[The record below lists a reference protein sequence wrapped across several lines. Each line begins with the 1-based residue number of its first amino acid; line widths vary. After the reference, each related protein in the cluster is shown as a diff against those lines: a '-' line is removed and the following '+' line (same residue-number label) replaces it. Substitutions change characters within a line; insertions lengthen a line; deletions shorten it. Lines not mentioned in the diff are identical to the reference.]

1 MENFDELINVA
12 INKATE
18 SRGHI
23 NILIAG
29 RSGVGK
35 STLINAVFQSDL
47 AETGQGQP
55 VTQNTREITKE
66 GIPLSIF
73 DTRGLEMNDF
83 SETLG
88 ELEEIINERCN
99 DRDENRHIHLAW
111 ICIQEDGRRVE
122 DAEIKLHGVLT
133 EYVPVISVITKA
145 RSDQG
150 FKDEVL
156 RLLPESKSVVRVR
169 AIEETFDDGQKLQAM
184 GLEKLI
190 NASSEVIPEG
200 KRNALAASQK
210 ADLKYKKERAHKTV
224 AAAATAA
231 AVAGASPIPFSDA
244 AILAPIQIGMIADIS
259 SVFGM
264 ELSKAALSTI
274 VSSAIGVTG
283 ATFLGRAIVSNALKF
298 VPGIGSIAGG
308 AISATTASIITVALG
323 EAYISV
329 LMTILQENPDKA
341 LDVDE
346 IVKRLK
352 ERMKKN

>member
-73 DTRGLEMNDF
+73 DNRGLEMNDF

-190 NASSEVIPEG
+190 NASSEVIPE
-200 KRNALAASQK
+200 
-210 ADLKYKKERAHKTV
+210 
-224 AAAATAA
+224 
-231 AVAGASPIPFSDA
+231 
-244 AILAPIQIGMIADIS
+244 
-259 SVFGM
+259 
-264 ELSKAALSTI
+264 
-274 VSSAIGVTG
+274 
-283 ATFLGRAIVSNALKF
+283 
-298 VPGIGSIAGG
+298 
-308 AISATTASIITVALG
+308 
-323 EAYISV
+323 
-329 LMTILQENPDKA
+329 
-341 LDVDE
+341 
-346 IVKRLK
+346 
-352 ERMKKN
+352 